1 MAFSPAMTL
10 WRRALCVL
18 TAGVAAAPGWGSEAL
33 NIGGRK
39 QLFIDAK
46 FVEQAEGVQWR
57 VNPPVKT
64 GLVLA
69 GTNSWENGLI
79 FGASTV
85 MEDQGKYRLWY
96 TACPIPPGK
105 VRNETY
111 HTFFLCYAE
120 SDDGTHWR
128 KPNLGLYEWNGSRE
142 NNILM
147 QVPMEV
153 GGGVFVDPTAPPE
166 ERYKLIGR
174 LYGFRDERFP
184 TMTGTGPEGTGVYAY
199 ASPDGLRWQFKP
211 QRLYPFEADA
221 INMAFYD
228 AEQGRYLAYTRTR
241 IDKTRRSVGVIA
253 TKELHQPWPYDE
265 KQPGRIPLALA
276 PTADDPLDIDYYCPA
291 AVKYPWADGVYLMF
305 ASVYRHFPR
314 PAKGTYVDDGRK
326 YHNDGLLDVTLAAS
340 RDGLKFKRVSRQPY
354 VPLGLAG
361 ARDSS
366 QIYMTVGMV
375 RHGNE
380 VLQYYGG
387 LDYTHGMDIAL
398 PQMKERGGLMQV
410 RQRLDGF
417 VSLEAEAGGGQ
428 FVTPSLVF
436 AGQRLAL
443 NLEVPVE
450 GEIRVELRDAED
462 RALEG
467 FSFADCD
474 PLMGNDLAR
483 VVTWSRGTSDLA
495 RLAGR
500 PVRVAFKLRLAKL
513 YALQFVP

>member
-1 MAFSPAMTL
+1 MNNCWRLML
-10 WRRALCVL
+10 WASVTGCV
-18 TAGVAAAPGWGSEAL
+18 APLAWSAEAL
-33 NIGGRK
+33 DVGGRK

-46 FVEQAEGVQWR
+46 YVEQAEGVRWQ

-64 GLVLA
+64 GFVLA
-69 GTNSWENGLI
+69 GTHDWENGLI

-96 TACPIPPGK
+96 TACPVPPGK

-111 HTFFLCYAE
+111 HGFFLCYAE

-128 KPNLGLYEWNGSRE
+128 KPELGLYEWNGSWA

-147 QVPMEV
+147 KVPMEV
-153 GGGVFVDPTAPPE
+153 GGGIFVDPTAPLE
-166 ERYKLIGR
+166 QRYKLIGR
-174 LYGFRDERFP
+174 LYGYQDERFP
-184 TMTGTGPEGTGVYAY
+184 DSRGTGPEGTGVYAY
-199 ASPDGLRWQFKP
+199 TSPDGLRWAFQP
-211 QRLYPFEADA
+211 RRLYPFEADA

-228 AEQGRYLAYTRTR
+228 AEQARYLAYIRTR

-253 TKELHQPWPYDE
+253 TTDLHQPWSYQPE
-265 KQPGRIPLALA
+265 LPGRIPLALA
-276 PTADDPLDIDYYCPA
+276 PSKDDPLDIDYYCPA
-291 AVKYPWADGVYLMF
+291 VVKYPWADDAYLMF

-314 PAKGTYVDDGRK
+314 PAMGTYVDDGRK

-340 RDGLKFKRVSRQPY
+340 RDGLRFKRVSREPY

-366 QIYMTVGMV
+366 QIYMTVGMI

-398 PQMKERGGLMQV
+398 PEMKQRGGLMQV

-417 VSLEAEAGGGQ
+417 VSLEAEAAGGQ
-428 FVTPSLVF
+428 FTTPPLAF
-436 AGQRLAL
+436 EGQRLAL
-443 NLEVPVE
+443 NLDVAVE
-450 GEIRVELRDAED
+450 GEIRVELRDEEG
-462 RALEG
+462 RPLEG
-467 FSFADCD
+467 FGFADCQ
-474 PLMGNDLAR
+474 PIMGNDLAR
-483 VVTWSRGTSDLA
+483 VVTWKYGTSDLS
-495 RLAGR
+495 RLSAT

-513 YALQFVP
+513 YAFQFVP